1 MGQPKREIAISKWS
15 QIKGPLK
22 NIYNYKPI
30 LFNVLDGISR
40 NEIIP
45 TNTCYSNVIY
55 LLKKYEETK
64 EKIIKLKG
72 KDFYLERVLKE
83 DNDICIMISKIK
95 NLPKG
100 LFEQY
105 INFSPY
111 EEVMEHVSKE
121 LTKPKIETYE
131 DLDFFD

>member
-1 MGQPKREIAISKWS
+1 M
-15 QIKGPLK
+15 
-22 NIYNYKPI
+22 N
-30 LFNVLDGISR
+30 LFS
-40 NEIIP
+40 
-45 TNTCYSNVIY
+45 
-55 LLKKYEETK
+55 LKKVSLIWRRK
-64 EKIIKLKG
+64 KKIIELKG
-72 KDFYLERVLKE
+72 RDFYLERVLKE
-83 DNDICIMISKIK
+83 DNDICIMISKIE

-121 LTKPKIETYE
+121 LTKSKIENYE